1 MKVNI
6 DFRTSVLCFKPFSKW
21 ANSQESEQTLQS
33 HCKKCCANTF
43 LGVPLLNNGQECKDA
58 ALERLLLRGQRSS
71 RCVYCAIPPQ
81 IRGWE
86 IWHQCDSEID
96 PMSPALPGEDPTI
109 RTGKARPH
117 SSGKGRGGQRI
128 STTDRDFRFFPM
140 PWLDKSFKSFTC
152 HPPISL
158 PCIDTDHVARN
169 DCFHFKLSLIRK
181 ASRMIILCQYQT
193 QI

>member
-1 MKVNI
+1 MWRRLALQL
-6 DFRTSVLCFKPFSKW
+6 RTPTLKSLQRQKVLCKHFPGVSPTQQW
-21 ANSQESEQTLQS
+21 SRSQSRHLKGWQVS
-33 HCKKCCANTF
+33 SWRG
-43 LGVPLLNNGQECKDA
+43 GVFPAPHPWMGNLTVWVRDWSDVS
-58 ALERLLLRGQRSS
+58 RSS
-71 RCVYCAIPPQ
+71 V
-81 IRGWE
+81 
-86 IWHQCDSEID
+86 
-96 PMSPALPGEDPTI
+96 EDPTI

-181 ASRMIILCQYQT
+181 ASRMIILSQYQT